1 MATND
6 EIIDADVDDYL
17 KNPKGNLRYWEID
30 RVKNMMNQARQD
42 EAIKIEKEYYWQP
55 EDTKAL
61 RLAIVK
67 EIKQELIELN
77 RLGKYYNSKSESIE
91 FDNKDWQT
99 FWKSKGV
106 E

>member
-42 EAIKIEKEYYWQP
+42 EA
-55 EDTKAL
+55 
-61 RLAIVK
+61 
-67 EIKQELIELN
+67 
-77 RLGKYYNSKSESIE
+77 SESLLGINAE
-91 FDNKDWQT
+91 ASLANK
-99 FWKSKGV
+99 KV
-106 E
+106 